1 MTGAGAAE
9 IIPSVSPLA
18 VSAVIPTYNR
28 AHLLPRSIGS
38 ALAALGPGDE
48 VIVVDDGSTDGT
60 DELVESYGDPVRLV
74 RGEHRGAG
82 AARNL
87 GYAAAAG
94 PLVAFLDSDD
104 EWFPDKIELQRAL
117 FGAWPELAY
126 CCSDFSIQLNSGGE
140 RHRWLA
146 LWMDRARRLDKVFGP
161 GKPYSSFA
169 GLPPGREDFPVYSG
183 DLYLTMMRRG
193 FIAAFT
199 LMVRKEA
206 APALHFAEDFATAEE
221 WPAFG
226 ALTGCGPGAI
236 LDTETARQ
244 NGHDGPRLTEAG
256 LDTWADCW
264 LEGLERV
271 WGSDPEFLAA
281 HGKEYRDVVAEVKL
295 VRTYAEA
302 KAREPGAM
310 RRLARQSLA
319 DPGAAF
325 GVGLRFGTKYRRM
338 VSEELKVRLLRRGD

>member
-1 MTGAGAAE
+1 M
-9 IIPSVSPLA
+9 SPLA

-60 DELVESYGDPVRLV
+60 DELVASYGDPVRLV
-74 RGEHRGAG
+74 RGEHGGAG

-117 FGAWPELAY
+117 FEAWPELVY

-140 RHRWLA
+140 RHRWLS
-146 LWMDRARRLDKVFGP
+146 LWMDRALRLDRVFGP
-161 GKPYSSFA
+161 GRPYSSLA
-169 GLPPGREDFPVYSG
+169 ALPPGREDFPVYSG
-183 DLYLTMMRRG
+183 DLYRAMMRRA

-199 LMVRKEA
+199 LMLRKEA
-206 APALHFAEDFATAEE
+206 APDLHFATDLATAEE

-226 ALTGCGPGAI
+226 ALTARGPGAI

-244 NGHDGPRLTEAG
+244 NGHEGPRLTEAG

-271 WGSDPEFLAA
+271 WGSDPHFLAA
-281 HGKEYRDVVAEVKL
+281 HGDEYRAVVAEIEL
-295 VRTYAEA
+295 MRTLADA
-302 KAREPGAM
+302 KARSPGAA
-310 RRLARQSLA
+310 RRLARRCLA
-319 DPGAAF
+319 DPGAAIA
-325 GVGLRFGTKYRRM
+325 VGMRFGTRYRRM
-338 VSEELKVRLLRRGD
+338 ATEELKVRLLRV